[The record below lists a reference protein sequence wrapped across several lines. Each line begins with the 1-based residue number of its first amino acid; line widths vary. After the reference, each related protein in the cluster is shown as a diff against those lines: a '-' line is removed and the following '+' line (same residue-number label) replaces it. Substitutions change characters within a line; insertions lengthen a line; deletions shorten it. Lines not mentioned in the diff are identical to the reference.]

1 VASSRAAAC
10 RNAASVSA
18 STAEHWVHIRIT
30 NPIESIFSTVRLR
43 TKRLR
48 NCGSRE
54 TTPAMVYQLLQS
66 AQKRWKRIKGFKT
79 ILEKRIRGRRHLV
92 LILREDGS

>member
-1 VASSRAAAC
+1 
-10 RNAASVSA
+10 
-18 STAEHWVHIRIT
+18 
-30 NPIESIFSTVRLR
+30 VRLR

-66 AQKRWKRIKGFKT
+66 AQKRWKRIRGFKT
-79 ILEKRIRGRRHLV
+79 ILEKRIRGRRHL
-92 LILREDGS
+92 S